1 MNHELAL
8 CGPKLTLRVECRSGN
23 EQTLWLAGRLA
34 IKDLCAK
41 CSRLVRTEP

>member
-23 EQTLWLAGRLA
+23 EQTCFGLRGRLA

-41 CSRLVRTEP
+41 CSRLVRD